1 MMKKQIFDQIDRERA
16 HWTAMADDIYDHPE
30 IGLEE
35 KHACQLLTDSLKE
48 QGFSVEIGV
57 GGLETAFR
65 AEYVNGQGGPS
76 IGLLC
81 EYDALEGI
89 GHGCGHHVQGPSC
102 LAAAAAIKTVC
113 QDEPYHL
120 VVYGTPAEET
130 IGGKILMK
138 EQGCFQDIDVALM
151 MHPAPTTS
159 TDVKCM
165 AMASFHVTFHGK
177 SAHAAMNPDQG
188 RSALD
193 AILLA
198 AHGIECLRE
207 HVLEDTRMHYTI
219 LDAGGP
225 CNVVPERAKMG
236 MELRSYNT
244 AYVES
249 VVSRVKK
256 ILEGAALM
264 TDTTFEI
271 EERPFF
277 QGKIPVLS
285 LNELLME
292 NAKQVGAST
301 IRPAREKTGSTD
313 FGNVM
318 YDVPGSCIRVAFV
331 PEGTAA
337 HSQTYVM
344 AGKTEAAHDCCII
357 AAKAM
362 AGTAYDL
369 IHDPAVFEKIRCEFQ
384 TNKEKMDREA

>member
-1 MMKKQIFDQIDRERA
+1 MKEQIYNAIEA
-16 HWTAMADDIYDHPE
+16 EKSTWLAMADDIYDHPE

-35 KHACQLLTDSLKE
+35 THACQVLTDSLKE
-48 QGFSVEIGV
+48 HGFSVQLGV

-102 LAAAAAIKTVC
+102 LAAAAAIKAVC
-113 QDEPYHL
+113 KDIPYRL

-138 EQGCFQDIDVALM
+138 ERGCFQDIDVALM
-151 MHPAPTTS
+151 MHPAPTTT

-165 AMASFHVTFHGK
+165 AMASLHVTFHGK
-177 SAHAAMNPDQG
+177 SAHAAINPDQG

-225 CNVVPERAKMG
+225 CNIVPEQAKMA

-244 AYVES
+244 AYVKS
-249 VVSRVKK
+249 VEKRVRK

-264 TDTTFEI
+264 TETTFEV

-277 QGKIPVLS
+277 SGKIPVLS

-292 NAKQVGAST
+292 NARQLNAPT

-337 HSQTYVM
+337 HSQAYVA
-344 AGKTEAAHDCCII
+344 AGKTEAAHECCVI
-357 AAKAM
+357 AAKVL
-362 AGTAYDL
+362 AGAAYDL
-369 IHDPAVFEKIRCEFQ
+369 ISDPAVFAEIREEFQ
-384 TNKEKMDREA
+384 ANKEKMDRAV

>member
-1 MMKKQIFDQIDRERA
+1 MKEQFFHWIDDTSAE
-16 HWTAMADDIYDHPE
+16 WTAMADEIYDHPE
-30 IGLEE
+30 VGLQE
-35 KHACQLLTDSLKE
+35 HYACKLLTDSLKAR
-48 QGFSVEIGV
+48 GFSVETGV

-65 AEYVNGQGGPS
+65 AELVNGQGGPS

-81 EYDALEGI
+81 EYDALAGI
-89 GHGCGHHVQGPSC
+89 GHGCGHHIQGPSC
-102 LAAAAAIKTVC
+102 IAAAAAIQAVC
-113 QDEPYHL
+113 KDLPYRL

-138 EQGCFQDIDVALM
+138 EKGCFQDIDVALM
-151 MHPAPTTS
+151 MHPAPTTT

-165 AMASFHVTFHGK
+165 AMAALHVTFHGK
-177 SAHAAMNPDQG
+177 SSHAAINPDRG

-225 CNVVPERAKMG
+225 CNIVPERAKMA

-244 AYVES
+244 AYVKS
-249 VVSRVKK
+249 VEARVRK

-264 TDTTFEI
+264 TETTFEV
-271 EERPFF
+271 EELPSF
-277 QGKIPVLS
+277 QGKIPVPS
-285 LNELLME
+285 LNDLLMD
-292 NAKQVGAST
+292 NARLVNAPT
-301 IRPAREKTGSTD
+301 IRPPREKTGSTD

-331 PEGTAA
+331 PEGTTA
-337 HSQTYVM
+337 HSQAYVA
-344 AGKTEAAHDCCII
+344 AGKSEDAHKCCTV
-357 AAKAM
+357 AAKVL
-362 AGTAYDL
+362 AGTIYDL
-369 IHDPAVFEKIRCEFQ
+369 ISDPKLLAKVRDEFSG
-384 TNKEKMDREA
+384 NKEKMALEN